1 MKLYKSFFVIGAAAS
16 IMLIASQAS
25 SGPGGPDQPLPPPDF
40 DAKSYRAT
48 GCQAR
53 PLDAVTYEFGGICNP
68 SGSTTEVEV
77 VCPIVRDN
85 VEDVDGALI
94 TVDVGITSLPVE
106 CTAYSWRG
114 PGGLVFQAIDEVTVS
129 SSCCGFM
136 SIFLQLEESVSGG
149 SYSLSCKLPPDMSCI
164 LGYRVMEWEGSQDNM
179 TDYNR

>member
-1 MKLYKSFFVIGAAAS
+1 
-16 IMLIASQAS
+16 MLMATQVYSD
-25 SGPGGPDQPLPPPDF
+25 PGGGGPIKDPYGDF
-40 DAKSYRAT
+40 KSYRAT

-85 VEDVDGALI
+85 VEDLDGALI
-94 TVDVGITSLPVE
+94 TVDVGVTSLPVE

-164 LGYRVMEWEGSQDNM
+164 LGYRVMEWEGSQGNM